1 MPTLQYDRSDS
12 QVLKGI
18 GILLIV
24 LHNFFHT
31 FPEFPPECEFE
42 YIPDNVGR
50 FVDTLGRGNLRTIVL
65 SLFSFLGH
73 YGVSVFVFVS
83 GYGLAKRYGQ
93 SPDAGWRILL
103 HRATQLWKWIVP
115 MALLLLLDRY
125 SGHTH
130 ITYQYLENQKIWTD
144 LLAML
149 TFTANFLV
157 DRFVIAG
164 PWWYFGMAFQLYVIY
179 VLFLRRAG
187 DRAVWIASAVAWAL
201 LLVLQGLGCN
211 DLVFTLRYNFVGWLP
226 VFCIGILAARHP
238 LRLPWGW
245 VVLGCVLFVLSLF
258 NPYLWVFSSTLV
270 LFPFTAVLPLF
281 KRGILYKITLGL
293 GGLSAALFI
302 THAFV
307 RQQILIYAKPLP
319 AEWSGLLYL
328 ALCLAVAWIYRQVL
342 IALYK
347 RLHW

>member
-149 TFTANFLV
+149 TFTANFLI

-164 PWWYFGMAFQLYVIY
+164 PWWYFGMAFQLYV
-179 VLFLRRAG
+179 R
-187 DRAVWIASAVAWAL
+187 DS
-201 LLVLQGLGCN
+201 
-211 DLVFTLRYNFVGWLP
+211 
-226 VFCIGILAARHP
+226 
-238 LRLPWGW
+238 RLIP
-245 VVLGCVLFVLSLF
+245 SL
-258 NPYLWVFSSTLV
+258 
-270 LFPFTAVLPLF
+270 
-281 KRGILYKITLGL
+281 
-293 GGLSAALFI
+293 
-302 THAFV
+302 
-307 RQQILIYAKPLP
+307 
-319 AEWSGLLYL
+319 
-328 ALCLAVAWIYRQVL
+328 
-342 IALYK
+342 
-347 RLHW
+347 

>member
-1 MPTLQYDRSDS
+1 MPTLQYDCSDS

-31 FPEFPPECEFE
+31 FPEFPPECEFK
-42 YIPDNVGR
+42 YIPENVSR
-50 FVDTLGRGNLRTIVL
+50 FADAMLSCNVRTVLL

-73 YGVSVFVFVS
+73 YGVSIFVFVS
-83 GYGLAKRYGQ
+83 GYGLCKRYEQ
-93 SPDAGWRILL
+93 SPDVWWHILL
-103 HRATQLWKWIVP
+103 HRAIQLWKWIIP
-115 MALLLLLDRY
+115 ITLLLLLDRY
-125 SGHTH
+125 SGHPH
-130 ITYQYLENQKIWTD
+130 FTYQYLDNQKIWTD
-144 LLAML
+144 ILFML
-149 TFTANFLV
+149 TFTANGLA
-157 DRFVIAG
+157 DRFILAG
-164 PWWYFGMAFQLYVIY
+164 PWWYFGMAFQLYVVY
-179 VLFLRRAG
+179 VLFLRRAT
-187 DRAVWIASAVAWAL
+187 DRTLWIASAAAWTL
-201 LLVLQGLGCN
+201 LLVLQGLGL
-211 DLVFTLRYNFVGWLP
+211 DRWVFAFRYNFVGWLP

-245 VVLGCVLFVLSLF
+245 VALGCVLFVLSLF

-281 KRGILYKITLGL
+281 KRGILYKITLVL

-342 IALYK
+342 LALYK